1 MRKEYNKGKNP
12 IISVDGKKK
21 EKIGNLYRD
30 GKIECT
36 EAIGVYDHDYPSLA
50 ESEAQ
55 LYCIY
60 DLKKN
65 DAMFNMNASYETSEF
80 ACDSIKLWW
89 DSIGKKR
96 YPEADSILILADGGG
111 SNSSRR
117 HVFKEALQN
126 LSSSIGIEI
135 RMAHYPP
142 YTSKWNPIEH
152 RVFPHVTRSLSG
164 VVLTSMELIRD
175 LIKKTT
181 TKTGLKVFA
190 RITKKIYEKGKEVA
204 DDFYDYANLKFDKV
218 LGHLNYTVSPQS
230 T

>member
-1 MRKEYNKGKNP
+1 MRKKYSKSKNP

-21 EKIGNLYRD
+21 EKIGDLYRD

-36 EAIGVYDHDYPSLA
+36 EGIEVYDHDYPSLA
-50 ESEAQ
+50 EGVAQ

-60 DLKKN
+60 DVNKN
-65 DAMFNMNASYETSEF
+65 DAMFTINTSYETSEF

-89 DSIGKKR
+89 STIGKKR
-96 YPEADSILILADGGG
+96 YPKANSILILADGGG

-117 HVFKEALQN
+117 HVFKEALQK
-126 LSSSIGIEI
+126 LSTSIGIEI

-164 VVLTSMELIRD
+164 VVLTSIELIRD
-175 LIKKTT
+175 LIKKST
-181 TKTGLKVFA
+181 TKSGLKVFA
-190 RITKKIYEKGKEVA
+190 RITTKIYEKGKKVS
-204 DDFYDYANLKFDKV
+204 DNFYDNANLKFDKV
-218 LGHLNYTVSPQS
+218 LGHLNYTVSPQGA
-230 T
+230 